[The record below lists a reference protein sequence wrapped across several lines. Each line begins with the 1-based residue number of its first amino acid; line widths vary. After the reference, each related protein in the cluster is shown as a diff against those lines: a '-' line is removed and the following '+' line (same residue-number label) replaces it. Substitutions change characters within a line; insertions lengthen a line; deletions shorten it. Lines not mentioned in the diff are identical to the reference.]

1 MELGYPVVVK
11 GDLFSKFFVVVV
23 IVCSFYAILSYVIRA
38 CALPWFDKVNPMM
51 QLRFES
57 TESFEF
63 GEGKKPN
70 WVIAELA
77 ILFFLGVTTLLGRV
91 ILSRSNGP

>member
-1 MELGYPVVVK
+1 
-11 GDLFSKFFVVVV
+11 
-23 IVCSFYAILSYVIRA
+23 
-38 CALPWFDKVNPMM
+38 M

-91 ILSRSNGP
+91 ILSRSMDLNGYVAAFSSFSANCVADGKPWFFKSDSF